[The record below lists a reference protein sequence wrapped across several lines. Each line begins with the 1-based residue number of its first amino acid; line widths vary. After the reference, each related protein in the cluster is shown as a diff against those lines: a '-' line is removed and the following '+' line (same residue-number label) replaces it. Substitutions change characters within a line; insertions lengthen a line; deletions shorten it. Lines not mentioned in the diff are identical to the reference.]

1 MAYLGRKGA
10 SAPLTSA
17 DIPAG
22 SVSAVKVASDVATQ
36 AELDAQKTNSSITTL
51 GTVTAGT
58 LGSGVNLK
66 LARNEGLIVK
76 YVSATTVDIDADY
89 LTVFDTNNYAVVLPA
104 VNLTATITTS
114 GANGLDT
121 GSEAAIWYH
130 IYVIYNG
137 TTVASLLSASATSPT
152 MPSGYTYKKYVGAVY
167 NPSSSFR
174 DFYQRGNNVS
184 AAQLI
189 VSSTIFTTSW
199 VARDFAGNVPTTATK
214 IRGEMRSNKSAIVSA
229 SIAIA
234 SYGSG
239 TGQDGFDQQS
249 AYLYLYNTNNG
260 IQIAVAFDVAVKT
273 AQTLYVKAVYAID
286 SSSVHAAGWSYDNI
300 V

>member
-1 MAYLGRKGA
+1 
-10 SAPLTSA
+10 
-17 DIPAG
+17 
-22 SVSAVKVASDVATQ
+22 VASDVATQ

-76 YVSATTVDIDADY
+76 YTAVTTVDIDADY
-89 LTVFDTNNYAVVLPA
+89 LTVFDSNSYGAILPA
-104 VNLTATITTS
+104 VNLTATITSS
-114 GANGLDT
+114 GVNGLDT

-137 TTVASLLSASATSPT
+137 TTVASLLSASSTSPT

-167 NPSSSFR
+167 NASSNFR

-184 AAQLI
+184 FPQAT
-189 VSSTIFTTSW
+189 VNNTVFTTSW
-199 VARDFAGNVPTTATK
+199 VSRDFAAFVPTTATR
-214 IRGEMRSNKSAIVSA
+214 IRGELRGVSGDTV
-229 SIAIA
+229 SVNISIA

-239 TGQDGFDQQS
+239 TGDTGLDQQIVYIYTYS
-249 AYLYLYNTNNG
+249 QSGVQAAG
-260 IQIAVAFDVAVKT
+260 HFDVAVKT
-273 AQTLYVKAVYAID
+273 AQTLYVKSIYALGGSDIY
-286 SSSVHAAGWSYDNI
+286 SSGWSYDNI